1 VSSDKMIASL
11 SSIFSTL
18 ATLLAMIGLYGVMA
32 YTVSRRTREIGI
44 RMALGAVSGNI
55 AWQVMREL
63 LVLVLIGMAIAG
75 PAAWALS
82 QTVRSQLYGV
92 TPGDPVTLIAAPVA
106 LLVVAAIAGLVPA
119 LRAARVNPISALR
132 YE

>member
-1 VSSDKMIASL
+1 MIASL

-44 RMALGAVSGNI
+44 RIALGAVSANI

-63 LVLVLIGMAIAG
+63 FVLVLIGMATGG
-75 PAAWALS
+75 PVAWALS
-82 QTVRSQLYGV
+82 QTVRSQLFGV
-92 TPGDPVTLIAAPVA
+92 TPGDPLTLITAPLA
-106 LLVVAAIAGLVPA
+106 LIVVSALAGLIPA
-119 LRAARVNPISALR
+119 LRAARVNPIRALR